1 MTARE
6 KAKKQQLEAQL
17 KKVDEDIEKL
27 YKVKA
32 NLQSQLNTINQ
43 VRMI

>member
-6 KAKKQQLEAQL
+6 KAKKQQLEEQL
-17 KKVDEDIEKL
+17 KKVNEDIEKL

>member
-6 KAKKQQLEAQL
+6 KAKINQLEAQL
-17 KKVDEDIEKL
+17 KKVNEDIEKL

-32 NLQSQLNTINQ
+32 NIQSKLNTINQ
-43 VRMI
+43 VRII

>member
-17 KKVDEDIEKL
+17 KKVNEDIEKL

>member
-1 MTARE
+1 MNARE

-17 KKVDEDIEKL
+17 KKVNEDIEKL

-32 NLQSQLNTINQ
+32 NLQSQLNTFEQ
-43 VRMI
+43 VRTI

>member
-17 KKVDEDIEKL
+17 KKVNEDIEKL

-43 VRMI
+43 VRII

>member
-1 MTARE
+1 MNARE
-6 KAKKQQLEAQL
+6 KAKINQLEAQL
-17 KKVDEDIEKL
+17 KKVNEDIEKL